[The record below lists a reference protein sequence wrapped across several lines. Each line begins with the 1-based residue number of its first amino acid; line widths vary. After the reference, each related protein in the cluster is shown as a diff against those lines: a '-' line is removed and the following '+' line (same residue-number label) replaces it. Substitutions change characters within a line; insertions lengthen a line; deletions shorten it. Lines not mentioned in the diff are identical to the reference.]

1 MYMKEGLFIMKMNVL
16 SVKETEF
23 TDKQTNQ
30 VRKMW
35 QVFLPD
41 ETGAVGYIYSTEPV
55 KTGDSVDVRLS
66 LTGMADS
73 QPKSYIPKRLNSY
86 SHINQNH
93 PFNW

>member
-1 MYMKEGLFIMKMNVL
+1 MKMNVL

-55 KTGDSVDVRLS
+55 KIGDSVDVRIIANRD
-66 LTGMADS
+66 GRFAAKIIH
-73 QPKSYIPKRLNSY
+73 PKKA
-86 SHINQNH
+86 
-93 PFNW
+93 

>member
-1 MYMKEGLFIMKMNVL
+1 MYMKEGFFIMKMIVL

-23 TDKQTNQ
+23 KDKQTNQ

-55 KTGDSVDVRLS
+55 KIGDSVDVRVIANRD
-66 LTGMADS
+66 GRFAAKIIH
-73 QPKSYIPKRLNSY
+73 PKKA
-86 SHINQNH
+86 
-93 PFNW
+93 

>member
-55 KTGDSVDVRLS
+55 KTGDSVDVRIIANRN
-66 LTGMADS
+66 GRFAAKIIH
-73 QPKSYIPKRLNSY
+73 PKNA
-86 SHINQNH
+86 
-93 PFNW
+93 

>member
-1 MYMKEGLFIMKMNVL
+1 MYMKEGFFIMKMNVL

-30 VRKMW
+30 ARKMW

-55 KTGDSVDVRLS
+55 KIGDSVDVRVIANRDGRF
-66 LTGMADS
+66 TAKIIH
-73 QPKSYIPKRLNSY
+73 PKKP
-86 SHINQNH
+86 
-93 PFNW
+93 

>member
-1 MYMKEGLFIMKMNVL
+1 MKEGFFIMKMIVL

-23 TDKQTNQ
+23 KDKQTNQ

-55 KTGDSVDVRLS
+55 KIGDSVDVRVIANRD
-66 LTGMADS
+66 GRFAAKIIH
-73 QPKSYIPKRLNSY
+73 PKKA
-86 SHINQNH
+86 
-93 PFNW
+93 

>member
-1 MYMKEGLFIMKMNVL
+1 MSMKEGFFIMKMNVL

-55 KTGDSVDVRLS
+55 KTGDFVDVRVIANRD
-66 LTGMADS
+66 GRFAAKIIH
-73 QPKSYIPKRLNSY
+73 PKKA
-86 SHINQNH
+86 
-93 PFNW
+93 

>member
-23 TDKQTNQ
+23 TNKQTNQ
-30 VRKMW
+30 ARKMW

-55 KTGDSVDVRLS
+55 KIGDRKSVV
-66 LTGMADS
+66 
-73 QPKSYIPKRLNSY
+73 
-86 SHINQNH
+86 
-93 PFNW
+93 